1 VAIIPAKEN
10 GNGAS
15 KADPAKA
22 IAKALLAIVAAVPST
37 SEHTNIRPRER
48 ALKIQTAAAFKAAA
62 VSGGMALPPGPWALA
77 TILPDLFAVWRI
89 QAQMVADIAGV
100 FGKAGSLSQEQ
111 MIYCLFKHAAAQVV
125 RDLVSR
131 VGERVVFRRATMK
144 LLQTIATK
152 LGSRV
157 SKRVLARSVS
167 RWLPVLGS
175 ASVAGYAYYDTRR
188 VGMTAIDLFEA
199 VIESQGRA
207 ATHVS

>member
-1 VAIIPAKEN
+1 VAIIPAEN

-15 KADPAKA
+15 KSDPAKA
-22 IAKALLAIVAAVPST
+22 IAKALLAIVASVPST
-37 SEHTNIRPRER
+37 SEHTNARPRER
-48 ALKIQTAAAFKAAA
+48 ALKIQMNAAFKAAA
-62 VSGGMALPPGPWALA
+62 VSGGMALPAGPWALA

-111 MIYCLFKHAAAQVV
+111 MVYCLFKHAAAQVV

-131 VGERVVFRRATMK
+131 VGERIVFRRATMK
-144 LLQTIATK
+144 VLQGVASK
-152 LGSRV
+152 LGARV

-188 VGMTAIDLFEA
+188 VGTTAIELFEQVFEA
-199 VIESQGRA
+199 QARSSRA
-207 ATHVS
+207 AS

>member
-1 VAIIPAKEN
+1 VAITPVKAN
-10 GNGAS
+10 GNGERRL
-15 KADPAKA
+15 DPAKA
-22 IAKALLAIVAAVPST
+22 IGKVLFAIVSAVPST
-37 SEHTNIRPRER
+37 SEPANARPRAR

-62 VSGGMALPPGPWALA
+62 VSGSMALPPGPWALA

-89 QAQMVADIAGV
+89 QAQMVSDIAGV

-111 MIYCLFKHAAAQVV
+111 MLYCLFKHAAAHVV

-144 LLQTIATK
+144 VLQGIARK

-157 SKRVLARSVS
+157 SRRVLAQSVS

-175 ASVAGYAYYDTRR
+175 ASVAGYAYYDTKR
-188 VGMTAIDLFEA
+188 VGMTAIDLFEQ
-199 VIESQGRA
+199 VFNEQRMPS
-207 ATHVS
+207 